1 VSSIERI
8 PRRPGPGPWAAVV
21 MVACALLV
29 PTVGRA
35 QSAATGTRGT
45 VRVVTDAS
53 GSRLQVD
60 GRDFMVYGMNWD
72 YVPIGQNYNYSLWSQ
87 PDDVIEAAL
96 AREMP
101 LLQAMGVNTIRQY
114 VGIPPRWVRYIYE
127 RYGIYTVIN
136 HTVGRYGFNLDGVW
150 YPSVDYS
157 NPKMRAAIKAEVLR
171 YVDEFRGVPGVLM
184 WLLGNENNYGLVWK
198 SAEVE
203 ALPQGE
209 RDAARARY
217 LYSLFGE
224 VIRGVKEHDPGVT
237 VAMANGDVQYA
248 DLIAE
253 ECKGLDV
260 FGTNCYRGISAR
272 DLFQVVHDKLGLPV
286 MFTEFG
292 ADAFNAR
299 EMREDQ
305 ATQAR
310 YLLGQWEEIYEQSAG
325 KGRVGDA
332 IGGIVFQWAD
342 GWWKFGQE
350 SRLDVHDTNA
360 SWPNGGYAEDYVP
373 GENNMNEEWWGI
385 CAKGFPDA
393 RGLFDLHPRA
403 AYYALK
409 DAWTLPA
416 YAPGTDL
423 AAIRAHFARVT
434 PAFAAL
440 QARGDAAGLIT
451 ETLQRVRVSGLRLQL
466 ETYNTGAN
474 RTTTPGSSSP
484 QEALPSFKGFDR
496 LESFYVDVQAQP
508 AGNVTGTLSLNV
520 LGHVP
525 GNPMDEIFY
534 EKRGRSRT
542 VEGPDGSFE
551 LDGIERTK
559 VYRSTISWD
568 DRWFLLDGFYRTGH
582 FHWGYEGDFFG
593 LYREANYGP
602 NLDTYGADA
611 PIGVEMTGKRGLR
624 GLKVAFGPQ
633 LWWGA
638 NPAVLVKYNHRLGD
652 LDATA
657 IYQDDITRQSTVS
670 SSVAVPQPPTRKAT
684 LDVKTTRGPAA
695 IEMGAIWS
703 GSTKSGDP
711 FQVAARSGDGW
722 EILRDH
728 VMDSDALGGKFK
740 LGVEQGRFR
749 WYVQGAAMGLVADG
763 GPTSTLTF
771 TGWNL
776 KDSGS
781 GNQTNLLSG
790 FTWNTGNFQFGPN
803 FLWQRPIVGPMP
815 SNLPSTSPG
824 RLRNVLDDPFAVR
837 GNRETVGG
845 ELMITYDPTPATWL
859 WAWDNDVRE
868 DARLAGSLGLVVRHL
883 PTSQDASIFIAEDGV
898 TTYAFSSSPPPRRW
912 CPSHGDFG
920 LWELNAR
927 TISRI
932 GADLRVVGHAYV
944 GNGESNGN
952 DATGVGDRVVR
963 RYGADTRIGWGATA
977 FTAYVKAN
985 DWGPYDY
992 HRDFNLT
999 YPLQLMADLS
1009 RTLGSPAWLD
1019 RQATQTRVGMRAT
1032 WRSLDSHS
1040 PRYVASS
1047 DDDADDPPHGSEWEI
1062 RTYLIVSI

>member
-1 VSSIERI
+1 MSSIKHDQ
-8 PRRPGPGPWAAVV
+8 RRPSPGLRVAGLLAALLALAPAAV
-21 MVACALLV
+21 L
-29 PTVGRA
+29 A
-35 QSAATGTRGT
+35 QSGAPAARAD
-45 VRVVTDAS
+45 VRVVSDGA
-53 GSRLQVD
+53 GARLQVD
-60 GRDFMVYGMNWD
+60 GRDFMVHGMNWD
-72 YVPIGQNYNYSLWSQ
+72 YVPIGQNYNYSLWTQ

-101 LLQAMGVNTIRQY
+101 LLKAMGVNAIRQY
-114 VGIPPRWVRYIYE
+114 VGVPPRWVRYIYE
-127 RYGIYTVIN
+127 RYGIFTVIN

-157 NPKMRAAIKAEVLR
+157 DPRMRAAIKAEIVR

-224 VIRGVKEHDPGVT
+224 VIQAVKDHDPGVT
-237 VAMANGDVQYA
+237 VAMANGDVQYI
-248 DLIAE
+248 DIIAQ
-253 ECKGLDV
+253 ECRGLDI

-272 DLFQVVHDKLGLPV
+272 DLFQVVKDKLGLPV
-286 MFTEFG
+286 LFTEFG

-310 YLLGQWEEIYEQSAG
+310 YLIGQWQEIYEQSAG
-325 KGRVGDA
+325 KGRVGNA
-332 IGGIVFQWAD
+332 VGGVVFQWSD

-350 SRLDVHDTNA
+350 SRLDIHDTNA
-360 SWPNGGYAEDYVP
+360 SWPNGGYAEDFAQ

-385 CAKGFPDA
+385 CAKGRPDS
-393 RGLFDLHPRA
+393 RGLFDLYPRA
-403 AYYALK
+403 AYYALR

-423 AAIRAHFARVT
+423 AAIRAHFAGVT
-434 PAFAAL
+434 PATAAL
-440 QARGDAAGLIT
+440 AARGDQASLVTQSLG
-451 ETLQRVRVSGLRLQL
+451 RVQVTGLRLQY
-466 ETYNTGAN
+466 ETYSTGGD

-484 QEALPSFKGFDR
+484 QEGLPAFTGFDR

-520 LGHVP
+520 LGNVP
-525 GNPMDEIFY
+525 GNPIDEIFY
-534 EKRGRSRT
+534 EKRGRTRT
-542 VEGPDGSFE
+542 VQGSSGTFE
-551 LDGIERTK
+551 LGGIERVK
-559 VYRSTISWD
+559 VYRSTVSWD

-602 NLDTYGADA
+602 NIDTYGADA
-611 PIGVEMTGKRGLR
+611 PIGLEMSGKRALR

-638 NPAVLVKYNHRLGD
+638 NPAVLVKYGRRVGPF
-652 LDATA
+652 DATGM
-657 IYQDDITRQSTVS
+657 YQDDISKQSRVT

-684 LDVKTTRGPAA
+684 LALKASRGPAVL
-695 IEMGAIWS
+695 EVGGIWS
-703 GSTKSGDP
+703 GGTKAGDA
-711 FQVAARSGDGW
+711 FQVAERSGSGYD
-722 EILRDH
+722 ILEDH
-728 VMDSDALGGKFK
+728 VLDSDAFGAKAK
-740 LGVEQGRFR
+740 LTVERGRFR
-749 WYVQGAAMGLVADG
+749 WYAQGAAMGLVADG

-776 KDSGS
+776 KDTGA
-781 GNQTNLLSG
+781 GNQTNFLTGL
-790 FTWNTGNFQFGPN
+790 TWNTGNFQVGPN
-803 FLWQRPIVGPMP
+803 FLWQKPIVGPMP
-815 SNLPSTSPG
+815 AGLPSSSPG
-824 RLRNVLDDPFAVR
+824 ELRNVLDDPFAVR
-837 GNRETVGG
+837 GNRETIGG
-845 ELMITYDPTPATWL
+845 ELMVTYDPTPATWL

-868 DARLAGSLGLVVRHL
+868 DARLAGSMGLAVRHL

-898 TTYAFSSSPPPRRW
+898 TTYAFPSSPPPRRW
-912 CPSHGDFG
+912 HPAAGEWG
-920 LWELNAR
+920 LWELSGRVA
-927 TISRI
+927 SRV
-932 GADLRVVGHAYV
+932 GAGLRLVGHAYV
-944 GNGESNGN
+944 GNGEPNGN
-952 DATGVGDRVVR
+952 DVNGSGERLVR
-963 RYGADTRIGWGATA
+963 RHGADVRVGWGATSLA
-977 FTAYVKAN
+977 AYLKAN

-1009 RTLGSPAWLD
+1009 RTLGSPQWLD
-1019 RQATQTRVGMRAT
+1019 RQATQTRLGMRAT
-1032 WRSLDSHS
+1032 WRSLDSRS
-1040 PRYVASS
+1040 PRYVA
-1047 DDDADDPPHGSEWEI
+1047 DPGDNATDPPHGSEWEI
-1062 RTYLIVSI
+1062 RTYVIVSI

>member
-1 VSSIERI
+1 LSSIHRDL
-8 PRRPGPGPWAAVV
+8 RRRAPGLRAAV
-21 MVACALLV
+21 ALAAVLALV
-29 PTVGRA
+29 PAAARA
-35 QSAATGTRGT
+35 QSTAPAARLP
-45 VRVVTDAS
+45 VRVVADAT

-60 GRDFMVYGMNWD
+60 GRDFMVLGMNWD
-72 YVPIGQNYNYSLWSQ
+72 YIPIGQNYTYSLWTQ

-101 LLQAMGVNTIRQY
+101 LLQAMGVNAIRQY
-114 VGIPPRWVRYIYE
+114 VGVPPRWVRYIYE
-127 RYGIYTVIN
+127 RYGIFTVIN

-150 YPSVDYS
+150 HPSVDYS
-157 NPKMRAAIKAEVLR
+157 DPRMRAAIRAEVVR
-171 YVDEFRGVPGVLM
+171 TVDEFRGVPGLLM

-209 RDAARARY
+209 RDAARARH

-224 VIRGVKEHDPGVT
+224 VIRAVKEHDPGVT
-237 VAMANGDVQYA
+237 VAMANGDVQYI
-248 DLIAE
+248 DIIAE
-253 ECKGLDV
+253 ECQGLDV
-260 FGTNCYRGISAR
+260 FGTNCYRGISVR
-272 DLFQVVHDKLGLPV
+272 DLFQVVKDKLGLPV
-286 MFTEFG
+286 LFTEFG

-299 EMREDQ
+299 TMREDQ
-305 ATQAR
+305 ETQAR
-310 YLLGQWEEIYEQSAG
+310 YLIGQWQEIYEMSAG
-325 KGRVGDA
+325 KGRVGNA
-332 IGGIVFQWAD
+332 IGGLVFQWSD

-350 SRLDVHDTNA
+350 SRLDIHDTNA
-360 SWPNGGYAEDYVP
+360 SWPNGGYAEDYVA

-385 CAKGFPDA
+385 CAKGQPDA

-403 AYYALK
+403 AYYALR
-409 DAWTLPA
+409 DAWRLPA

-423 AAIRAHFARVT
+423 AAIRAHFAGIT

-440 QARGDAAGLIT
+440 ASRGDAAALVT
-451 ETLQRVRVSGLRLQL
+451 QTLQRVRVSGLRLQL
-466 ETYNTGAN
+466 ETVNTGAD
-474 RTTTPGSSSP
+474 RSTTPGSATP
-484 QEALPSFKGFDR
+484 QEGSPAFSGFDR
-496 LESFYVDVQAQP
+496 LESFYLDVQAQP

-525 GNPMDEIFY
+525 GNPIDEIFY
-534 EKRGRSRT
+534 EKRGRTRA
-542 VEGPDGSFE
+542 VQGSSGAFQ

-559 VYRSTISWD
+559 VYRSSVSWD

-602 NLDTYGADA
+602 NIDTYGADA
-611 PIGVEMTGKRGLR
+611 PIGVELTGKRALR
-624 GLKVAFGPQ
+624 GVKLAFGPQ

-638 NPAVLVKYNHRLGD
+638 NPAVLLKVNRRLGPF
-652 LDATA
+652 DATA
-657 IYQDDITRQSTVS
+657 MYQDDISEQSKVT

-684 LDVKTTRGPAA
+684 LAARTSRGPAVF
-695 IEMGAIWS
+695 EVGGIWS
-703 GSTKSGDP
+703 GGTKSGDP

-740 LGVEQGRFR
+740 LTVEKGRFR
-749 WYVQGAAMGLVADG
+749 WYAQGAAMGLVADG
-763 GPTSTLTF
+763 GPTAALTF

-781 GNQTNLLSG
+781 GNQTNFLSG
-790 FTWNTGNFQFGPN
+790 FTWNTGNFQVGPN

-815 SNLPSTSPG
+815 PGLPSSSAG

-859 WAWDNDVRE
+859 WMWDNDVRE

-898 TTYAFSSSPPPRRW
+898 TTYAFPASPPPRQW
-912 CPSHGDFG
+912 CPANGDFG
-920 LWELNAR
+920 LWELNGR
-927 TISRI
+927 MVSRV
-932 GADLRVVGHAYV
+932 GAGTRVVGHAYV
-944 GNGESNGN
+944 GNAEPNGS
-952 DATGVGDRVVR
+952 DVEGSGARLVR
-963 RYGADTRIGWGATA
+963 RYGADARVGWGANA
-977 FTAYVKAN
+977 LSVLAKAN

-999 YPLQLMADLS
+999 YPLQLMADVS
-1009 RTLGSPAWLD
+1009 RTLGSAQWLD
-1019 RQATQTRVGMRAT
+1019 RQATQTRLGLRAT
-1032 WRSLDSHS
+1032 WRSLDENS
-1040 PRYVASS
+1040 PRYLA
-1047 DDDADDPPHGSEWEI
+1047 DPGDDAADPPHGSEWEI
-1062 RTYLIVSI
+1062 RTYVIVSI